1 MKKLLSFLLVVIIAV
16 LGTIITLTKTGH
28 LTGIGLTAP
37 VEISLRDSL
46 LFSGKVVKVA
56 NTTKESP
63 LECTLTVSTVNGDMT
78 KSHNFQVAPGRA
90 YEVGMVQMQWN
101 FKTGEKVR
109 VKAKGYL
116 LPTTFQIP

>member
-28 LTGIGLTAP
+28 LAGIGLTAP

-63 LECTLTVSTVNGDMT
+63 LECTLTVSTVNRDMT